1 MRTRIAAFGAFWY
14 DFIVGD
20 DWQIAAGV
28 ALSFAVTFA
37 VAQFSPL
44 AWIVVPIAV
53 LLLIPYGVK
62 RALR

>member
-1 MRTRIAAFGAFWY
+1 MNRIKAFGRFWY
-14 DFIVGD
+14 AFIVGD

-28 ALSFAVTFA
+28 ALSFVVTFV

>member
-1 MRTRIAAFGAFWY
+1 MTHLRTFGKFWY

-28 ALSFAVTFA
+28 ALAFVVTF
-37 VAQFSPL
+37 VASFSPL
-44 AWIVVPIAV
+44 AWIVVPIFV
-53 LLLIPYGVK
+53 LALIPYGVK